1 MSARKEKKAD
11 LTLDPPLFTLEKNP
25 DLEIFTFRMPSR
37 IPLNSLDKLE
47 FDLSGTEPCTFQ
59 AGDVKYKLQLGTDV
73 ENESFRVLVPK
84 AKAKK
89 ADDKDSDDSDDDDND
104 EDEKYLQP
112 ASIPFSRH
120 FNVLAITKEMTE
132 RIVAPRQDK
141 APANVDPMFRAYAH
155 VPQKTGLKR
164 RWMPLGV
171 PVAAAAAE
179 PKRAKRT
186 ATATPMKKQASLS
199 KKQTATTPMKE
210 ESSPSKKQKGDS
222 GKKSTTPRKEA
233 NGKRSEAKSA
243 AAAAEPEKATTT
255 GTTTTPMK
263 KESSP
268 SKKHKGDNG
277 KKSTTPSKE
286 TSGKSSEAKPK
297 RIKLEGE
304 DTDGDATPLRKEDKK
319 SAKKEKEAK
328 KEAKREKKESKK
340 KRKSSVKK
348 EEE

>member
-1 MSARKEKKAD
+1 MSARKAKAAD
-11 LTLDPPLFTLEKNP
+11 LTMDPPVFTLEENP

-37 IPLNSLDKLE
+37 ISLNSLDKLE
-47 FDLSGTEPCTFQ
+47 FDLSGTKPCTFQ
-59 AGDVKYKLQLGTDV
+59 AGGEKYKLQLGTAV

-89 ADDKDSDDSDDDDND
+89 ADDKDSDDSDDDDD
-104 EDEKYLQP
+104 EDEKFLQS

-120 FNVLAITKEMTE
+120 FNVLASTKEMTE

-171 PVAAAAAE
+171 SVAEASAE
-179 PKRAKRT
+179 PKQVKA
-186 ATATPMKKQASLS
+186 
-199 KKQTATTPMKE
+199 ATTKT
-210 ESSPSKKQKGDS
+210 K
-222 GKKSTTPRKEA
+222 
-233 NGKRSEAKSA
+233 
-243 AAAAEPEKATTT
+243 
-255 GTTTTPMK
+255 TTPMK

-268 SKKHKGDNG
+268 SKKQKGDKG
-277 KKSTTPSKE
+277 KKASTPSKE
-286 TSGKSSEAKPK
+286 TNGTSSEAKAK
-297 RIKLEGE
+297 RIKLEE
-304 DTDGDATPLRKEDKK
+304 ETTDAGATPSKKSDKKDKDK
-319 SAKKEKEAK
+319 SAKKEAK
-328 KEAKREKKESKK
+328 KDKKESKK